1 MADSAPG
8 LTQPLQRQRIFLA
21 VAVAS
26 QQFDEITVVVGG
38 AAEQRHRRTD
48 LHLVG
53 RSEDL
58 AERAVLHGVD
68 QLGAF
73 AQPRPQHVVS
83 KKGPGF
89 VEGRDR
95 IAGRGSAAAQAGD
108 LREDEPDPVAAFAA
122 GPQLVHDARV
132 HPFLGVDETLQF
144 KRIACEFHMPYGGTV
159 VKRRMPKAR
168 DLAPLIRF
176 RKPRLDRVQ
185 RRLED
190 AQTIDDL
197 RRLAKRRTP
206 RAAFDY
212 TDGAAEEEISLARAR
227 QAFRDIEFHPTILRD
242 VSNVRTD
249 WQVLGGPVAL
259 PFAIAPTGFTRLMH
273 TEGELAGVRVAASAD
288 IPFSLSTLGTASIED
303 VAAAAP
309 QGRKW
314 FQLYMWRDRERSM
327 ALVKRAADAGF
338 DTLLATVDVPVAGA
352 RLRDVRNGMSIPPAL
367 TLRTAF
373 DAALRPHWWIDL
385 LTTEPLSF
393 ASLDRWS
400 GTVGQYLDTMFDPSL
415 TFDDLAWIKSQWPG
429 KLVVKGIQTLDD
441 ARAVVDLGVDGIVLS
456 NHGGRQLDRAPVPFH
471 LLPTVARELGADT
484 EILVDTGIMS
494 GADIV
499 AAVALGARTTL
510 IGRAYLYGL
519 MAGGRAG
526 VRRAVDILS
535 TQLIRT
541 MKLLGVT
548 CLEELTPAHVTQLR
562 RLVPIPPPV

>member
-1 MADSAPG
+1 M
-8 LTQPLQRQRIFLA
+8 T
-21 VAVAS
+21 
-26 QQFDEITVVVGG
+26 
-38 AAEQRHRRTD
+38 
-48 LHLVG
+48 
-53 RSEDL
+53 
-58 AERAVLHGVD
+58 
-68 QLGAF
+68 
-73 AQPRPQHVVS
+73 
-83 KKGPGF
+83 
-89 VEGRDR
+89 
-95 IAGRGSAAAQAGD
+95 
-108 LREDEPDPVAAFAA
+108 
-122 GPQLVHDARV
+122 
-132 HPFLGVDETLQF
+132 
-144 KRIACEFHMPYGGTV
+144 YGGTV
-159 VKRRMPKAR
+159 VKRRMPNAR

-176 RKPRLDRVQ
+176 RKPRLDRAQ
-185 RRLED
+185 RRLDD
-190 AQTIDDL
+190 ALTIDDL
-197 RRLAKRRTP
+197 RHLAKRRTP

-212 TDGAAEEEISLARAR
+212 TDGAAEEEISLGRAR

-242 VSNVRTD
+242 VSGARTD

-273 TEGELAGVRVAASAD
+273 TEGELAGARVAAAAG

-367 TLRTAF
+367 TLRTAL
-373 DAALRPHWWIDL
+373 DAAVRPRWWFDL

-400 GTVGQYLDTMFDPSL
+400 GTVGEYLDSMFDPTL
-415 TFDDLAWIKSQWPG
+415 TFDDLAWIKAQWPG

-441 ARAVVDLGVDGIVLS
+441 ARAVVNLGVDGIVLS

-471 LLPTVARELGADT
+471 LLPIVARDLGAHT
-484 EILVDTGIMS
+484 EILVDTGVMS
-494 GADIV
+494 GADVV
-499 AAVALGARTTL
+499 AAVALGARSVL
-510 IGRAYLYGL
+510 VGRAYLYGL
-519 MAGGRAG
+519 MAGGEAG

-535 TQLIRT
+535 AQLVRT

-548 CLEELTPAHVTQLR
+548 CLEELSPTHVTQLR
-562 RLVPIPPPV
+562 RLVPILSDEST